1 MSIAATETQP
11 GAPDRSFLGHPRGLA
26 YLAFTEGWERF
37 SYYGMQT
44 LLVLYM
50 VRQLLLP
57 GHIEHIA
64 GFNAFRAAIE
74 HVYGRT
80 LTTVALAS
88 AIFGL
93 YTSLVYLPP
102 IAGGLIADRWLGRT
116 RTITLGALLMAAGH
130 FLMAFDISFLLALAC
145 LLAGTGCFKGN
156 LASQIGALYAPEDL
170 RRADAY
176 QIYYLF
182 ISGAVI
188 IAPLVTGTLGEDLGW
203 HYGFG
208 AAGVGMII
216 GLIVYRAGR
225 KWLPPDA
232 LPVQAE
238 HVARAPLTAHERVT
252 VLILVLLLPVQAI
265 GIVGNQQ
272 IFNAY
277 MLWVPAHVNLMFF
290 GHPLLTTWLI
300 SIDAT
305 ASIIFLVGS
314 LAFWRLWSRR
324 FKEPSEITKMGLGLI
339 LCTLAVLCLIG
350 AALNSG
356 GGSKASFGWVLG
368 FEVCNCIGFS
378 NVLPVGLALYAR
390 AAPRGLA
397 GTMIGIYFLHLFAAN
412 NLVGWLGG
420 LLERLS
426 GVQFWSLH
434 ALLVGIAALLTL
446 LAALTCRRWLVP
458 KALDPAAATPA

>member
-1 MSIAATETQP
+1 MTNSSTPPAAIS
-11 GAPDRSFLGHPRGLA
+11 ADRSFLGHPRGLA

-50 VRQLLLP
+50 VHQLLLP
-57 GHIEHIA
+57 GHIERIA
-64 GFNAFRAAIE
+64 GFSGFRSVIE
-74 HVYGRT
+74 HFYGP

-88 AIFGL
+88 AIYGL
-93 YTSLVYLPP
+93 YTGFVYVTP

-116 RTITLGALLMAAGH
+116 RTITLGAVLMAVGH
-130 FLMAFDISFLLALAC
+130 FLMAFDVSFLLALAC

-156 LASQIGALYAPEDL
+156 LATQIGELYGPEDL

-188 IAPLVTGTLGEDLGW
+188 FTPLVTGTLGEKLGW

-208 AAGVGMII
+208 AAGVGMVI
-216 GLIVYRAGR
+216 GLIVYLSGR
-225 KWLPPDA
+225 KSLPADA
-232 LPVQAE
+232 RIQHKQRIKRP
-238 HVARAPLTAHERVT
+238 PLTPRERTT
-252 VLILVLLLPVQAI
+252 VLILVLLLPVLAI
-265 GIVGNQQ
+265 GLAGNQE

-277 MLWVPAHVNLMFF
+277 MLWVPAHVDLTFF

-300 SIDAT
+300 TIDAT
-305 ASIIFLVGS
+305 ASITFLVAS
-314 LAFWRLWSRR
+314 LAFWRWWARYHP
-324 FKEPSEITKMGLGLI
+324 EPSEITKISLGL
-339 LCTLAVLCLIG
+339 LVCTVAVLCLVG
-350 AALNSG
+350 AAAVSAG
-356 GGSKASFGWVLG
+356 GGKASFGWVLG

-390 AAPRGLA
+390 AAPRGLT

-412 NLVGWLGG
+412 NMVGWLGG

-434 ALLVGIAALLTL
+434 ALLVGIAAGLTL
-446 LAALTCRRWLVP
+446 LAALFCRRWLVP
-458 KALDPAAATPA
+458 SDTATNSVSAA

>member
-1 MSIAATETQP
+1 
-11 GAPDRSFLGHPRGLA
+11 
-26 YLAFTEGWERF
+26 
-37 SYYGMQT
+37 MQT

-57 GHIEHIA
+57 GHLEHIA
-64 GFNAFRAAIE
+64 GFTVFRTALE

-93 YTSLVYLPP
+93 YTSLVYLTP
-102 IAGGLIADRWLGRT
+102 IGGGLLADRWLGRT
-116 RTITLGALLMAAGH
+116 RTVTLGALLMAAGH
-130 FLMAFDISFLLALAC
+130 FLMAFDASFLLALAC

-156 LASQIGALYAPEDL
+156 LASQIGALYAPDDL

-188 IAPLVTGTLGEDLGW
+188 VAPLVTGTLGEDLGW

-216 GLIVYRAGR
+216 GLIVYLCGR
-225 KWLPPDA
+225 KWLPRDE
-232 LPVQAE
+232 LPKRGE
-238 HVARAPLTAHERVT
+238 RIARAPLTPHERVT
-252 VLILVLLLPVQAI
+252 ILILVLLLPVQAI
-265 GIVGNQQ
+265 GIVGNQE

-277 MLWVPAHVNLMFF
+277 MLWIPAHVNLVFF
-290 GHPLLTTWLI
+290 GHSLLTTWLI
-300 SIDAT
+300 TLDAAVSIT
-305 ASIIFLVGS
+305 FLVAS
-314 LAFWRLWSRR
+314 VAFWRLWARR
-324 FKEPSEITKMGLGLI
+324 FREPSEIMKMALGLM
-339 LCTLAVLCLIG
+339 LCTVAVLCLIG
-350 AALNSG
+350 AATRSAAG
-356 GGSKASFGWVLG
+356 AKASFGWVLG
-368 FEVCNCIGFS
+368 FELFNSIGFS

-390 AAPRGLA
+390 ASPRGVA
-397 GTMIGIYFLHLFAAN
+397 GTMIGVYFLHLFAAN

-446 LAALTCRRWLVP
+446 FAALSCRRWLVP
-458 KALDPAAATPA
+458 GTAPPVDAPAA